1 MTRRLR
7 GKAAHPL
14 AAVAA
19 MVMAGAALLSV
30 TSCATGAAGAAG
42 TATGKGKHMTS
53 QPRAAA
59 TAVLTTDLATAARAR
74 VFFGHQS
81 VGMNIL
87 EAVPG
92 VYTAHGMAAP
102 LIEEGATR
110 PGAGG
115 GFIDHAFIGEN
126 ENPVLKIQD
135 FAAKLRSGL
144 GQRVDVAMM
153 KFCYVDVTSG
163 TDVTALF
170 RTYRATMAALQQEF
184 PKVTFVYVTVPLT
197 TEPGLLSKV
206 KSKLTGSGGA
216 AADNAARQRLNELIR
231 QQYAGDHLFDLAAAE
246 STAPDGTRV
255 AGTYDGQRYYALYP
269 GYASDEGHLNATGA
283 RVVAT
288 AWLQA
293 IARAAG
299 KQAP

>member
-1 MTRRLR
+1 MLSRLR
-7 GKAAHPL
+7 GKAGNPL

-19 MVMAGAALLSV
+19 MVLAGAALLSA
-30 TSCATGAAGAAG
+30 TSCATGAAG
-42 TATGKGKHMTS
+42 TVTSKGKHMTS

-59 TAVLTTDLATAARAR
+59 TAVLTTDLATVARTR

-87 EAVPG
+87 DGVPG
-92 VYTAHGMAAP
+92 VYAEHGMTTP
-102 LIEEGATR
+102 LIEEDAAR
-110 PGAGG
+110 PGPGG

-126 ENPVLKIQD
+126 ENPVLKIED

-163 TDVTALF
+163 TDVSALF
-170 RTYRATMAALQQEF
+170 RTYRTTMAALQREF
-184 PKVTFVYVTVPLT
+184 PHVTFMYVTTPLT

-206 KSKLTGSGGA
+206 KSRLTGSGGA

-231 QQYAGDHLFDLAAAE
+231 QQYAGSHLFDLAAAE
-246 STAPDGTRV
+246 STAPDGARV

-269 GYASDEGHLNATGA
+269 GYASDEGHLNSKGA
-283 RVVAT
+283 QVIAT

-299 KQAP
+299 K

>member
-1 MTRRLR
+1 MLSRLR
-7 GKAAHPL
+7 GKARNPL

-19 MVMAGAALLSV
+19 MVLAGAALLSAA
-30 TSCATGAAGAAG
+30 SCATGATGAAG
-42 TATGKGKHMTS
+42 TAASKGKHMTS

-59 TAVLTTDLATAARAR
+59 AADLTTDLATVARTR

-87 EAVPG
+87 DAVPG
-92 VYTAHGMAAP
+92 VYAAHGMTAP
-102 LIEEGATR
+102 LIEENATR

-126 ENPVLKIQD
+126 ENPVLKIKD
-135 FAAKLRSGL
+135 FAARLRSGA
-144 GQRVDVAMM
+144 GQRADVAMM

-170 RTYRATMAALQQEF
+170 RTYRATMAALQREF
-184 PKVTFVYVTVPLT
+184 PHVTFMYVTTPLT
-197 TEPGLLSKV
+197 TEPGLLSRV
-206 KSKLTGSGGA
+206 KSRLTGSGGA

-231 QQYAGDHLFDLAAAE
+231 QQYAGGRLFDLAAIE

-269 GYASDEGHLNATGA
+269 GYASDEGHLNSKGA

-299 KQAP
+299 K